1 MPSQVRLLAAQKP
14 IIEGAGSVDRK
25 DGLFRKA
32 GNLRRRWRSWS
43 RDQLPRLCSAMT
55 TFKGEKEKCWGP
67 ALVGSRD
74 SLRMTALAIRIAI
87 A

>member
-1 MPSQVRLLAAQKP
+1 MKSKTGNKRL
-14 IIEGAGSVDRK
+14 SVEMERGK
-25 DGLFRKA
+25 ILE
-32 GNLRRRWRSWS
+32 
-43 RDQLPRLCSAMT
+43 ME
-55 TFKGEKEKCWGP
+55 GEKEKCWGP